1 MLVHLVSNDPND
13 YATVRFELS
22 LNMSDVNV
30 MWRVVSMS
38 SMASFSVTTDDDY
51 MNVTVGDIDL
61 VYQFTEHG
69 SYDINI
75 LSSELNTM
83 LSDGLVG
90 EELPLTLTCTINDR
104 GLIELNGDS
113 DFIITDASHRIK
125 LLFGMYHMTLPIQS
139 SSKIRTSSE
148 TQSVIQMNSVP
159 YVCYGNVLYLTARTD
174 ALALMNAHDGNEE
187 TQSIA
192 YKVNEFLYPNAPII
206 AKLPGSWNCVRMS
219 QLKTLEFRLVD
230 FMLEPVVLH
239 APLYVTLEIVNPL
252 CANQFQT
259 NSVLIKE

>member
-1 MLVHLVSNDPND
+1 MFVHLVSNDPSN
-13 YATVRFELS
+13 YATVRFETS
-22 LNMSDVNV
+22 INVIDANV
-30 MWRVVSMS
+30 MWRVVSLS
-38 SMASFSVTTDDDY
+38 SMSSFSVTTDDDY
-51 MNVTVGDIDL
+51 MNITVGEIDL
-61 VYQFTEHG
+61 RYQFTEHG
-69 SYDINI
+69 AYDINI

-90 EELPLTLTCTINDR
+90 EELPLTLSCTINDR
-104 GLIELNGDS
+104 GLIELSGDS
-113 DFIITDASHRIK
+113 DFLITDASHKIK

-139 SSKIRTSSE
+139 SSKI
-148 TQSVIQMNSVP
+148 IQMESTP

-187 TQSIA
+187 THSIA

-239 APLYVTLEIVNPL
+239 APLYITVEIINPL
-252 CANQFQT
+252 SSNQFQT
-259 NSVLIKE
+259 DSVLIEK